1 MTEPFPD
8 PKRPPSES
16 ASGPEQGSA
25 ASERASASDVASA
38 SDPASAARSESDA
51 ASASDVASESL
62 ETKVVELED
71 RHRRALADLENLRK
85 RSVRNVERS
94 RADERAGT
102 AAAWLPVL
110 DNLERALTHAD
121 SDPNAVLQ
129 GIRAVRDQAV
139 QVLAQLGFPRRDDV
153 GAPFDPSR
161 HEAVSV
167 VATDRVPEGT
177 IIEVVRPGYGDDE
190 HQLRPAAV
198 VVAKRA
204 D

>member
-1 MTEPFPD
+1 MAESSPGPE
-8 PKRPPSES
+8 RPPSES

-25 ASERASASDVASA
+25 ASEAVSAPGPASASDA
-38 SDPASAARSESDA
+38 
-51 ASASDVASESL
+51 ASESL

-85 RSVRNVERS
+85 RSVRNIERS

-110 DNLERALTHAD
+110 DNLERALAHAD
-121 SDPNAVLQ
+121 SDPSAVLQ
-129 GIRAVRDQAV
+129 GIRAVRDQAL

>member
-1 MTEPFPD
+1 MAESSPD
-8 PKRPPSES
+8 PERPPSES
-16 ASGPEQGSA
+16 AQARTGSA
-25 ASERASASDVASA
+25 ASEAVSASG
-38 SDPASAARSESDA
+38 PASRLMRRRSRSRQRSWSSKTATGARSPISRT
-51 ASASDVASESL
+51 SESGVL
-62 ETKVVELED
+62 GTSSG
-71 RHRRALADLENLRK
+71 AAT
-85 RSVRNVERS
+85 
-94 RADERAGT
+94 DERAGT

-110 DNLERALTHAD
+110 DNLERALA
-121 SDPNAVLQ
+121 PRRLRPGAVLQ
-129 GIRAVRDQAV
+129 GIRAVRDQAL